1 MSMQSLPEQCVH
13 VERGE
18 LPHLRTIEITTVDDA
33 PADYRYATGTGRMR
47 LCALC
52 TGRVHGVLLTGIPI
66 RVTRVSL

>member
-18 LPHLRTIEITTVDDA
+18 LPHLHTIEITTVDDA
-33 PADYRYATGTGRMR
+33 PADYRYVTGPDRMR

-52 TGRVHGVLLTGIPI
+52 TGRIYGALLRGWA
-66 RVTRVSL
+66 